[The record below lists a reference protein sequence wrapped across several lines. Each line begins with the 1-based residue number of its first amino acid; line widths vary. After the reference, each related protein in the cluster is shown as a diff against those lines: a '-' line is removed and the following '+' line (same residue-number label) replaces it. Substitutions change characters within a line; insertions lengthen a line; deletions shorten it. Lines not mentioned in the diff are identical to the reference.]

1 MKKMWGFFRTKIFYV
16 ALAVGL
22 VAFASLVAVYNYK
35 DAKEELNEGQAIDL
49 NQPVEGDIIAGDAD
63 GAKNQADEAGNDK
76 EPVTQIGKPNSTE
89 DTSTTEETKKSTTE
103 EDTQA
108 PVTTQE
114 VTTET
119 VAREEGDN
127 TAPVTSDSAAAK
139 LQLNYNGE
147 QELAWP
153 LVGDVILPF
162 SMDTTVYYQTLNSYK
177 CNPGMLIRGEEGANI
192 ISVYEGVVSDIYE
205 TKEHGTVVEIDLGNG
220 YVATYGQLMN
230 VCVNVGDKVSIDQNI
245 AELGPV
251 SSYYT
256 EEGTHLYFQITKDTE
271 PVNPLTLIK

>member
-63 GAKNQADEAGNDK
+63 GAKNQADEAENDK
-76 EPVTQIGKPNSTE
+76 EPVTQIGKPDSTE
-89 DTSTTEETKKSTTE
+89 DTSTTEEN
-103 EDTQA
+103 TQA
-108 PVTTQE
+108 PITTQE

-119 VAREEGDN
+119 VAEGEGEGDN
-127 TAPVTSDSAAAK
+127 TAPVTSDSTAAK
-139 LQLNYNGE
+139 PQLNYNGE

-177 CNPGMLIRGEEGANI
+177 CNPGMLIRGEEGSNI